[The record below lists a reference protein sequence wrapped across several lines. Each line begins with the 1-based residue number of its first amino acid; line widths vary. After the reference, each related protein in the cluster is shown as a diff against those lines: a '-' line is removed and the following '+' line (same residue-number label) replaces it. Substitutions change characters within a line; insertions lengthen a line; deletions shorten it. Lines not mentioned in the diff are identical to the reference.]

1 MRFRKPDWRSSRK
14 LSVAVARGHHLGCR
28 FNRDSERGGVVD
40 DSDRGPDPRNTQ
52 LVTAKS
58 ASPDSRV
65 SIGVRGLQCYW
76 LADMLSGF
84 LLIAM
89 LTVTPWLFGTTQ
101 PHTMRW
107 LNWAGWAATI
117 LLLIKWGIRR
127 YSGYRPAR
135 WDTPASGARNW
146 LVAVLAWLTAGILSY
161 MLVSLLNARATWNPI
176 TQSLDY
182 HEHYIAW
189 LPHSLEANSTRNLLL
204 NYSALAGFFWSLCD
218 WVNGQTLNEQRGRHS
233 ISLFPVSSYH
243 LPQRIRR
250 LLWWLCLNGACVAI
264 VGIIQRQSGTNKLL
278 WLVEPTVFKS
288 AEAHFGPYAYRAN
301 GAQLLNLLWPVALG
315 FWWTLH
321 RAAEGR
327 RWGHHVLLPAALLMA
342 ASPFI
347 ATTRAGAIVAGVLLI
362 ATLLLFAGTAII
374 LPTGRSR
381 PLRQRV
387 ITGCLILAVAGG
399 GVWLARSLGG
409 EALDRRM
416 LELDSGLVGR
426 ENLNEVGRRI
436 ARDYPWFG
444 TGPGTL
450 VAVYPLYRDD
460 PEEYWPAQLHND
472 WLETRITF
480 GWIGLTLIL
489 SAAVLV
495 VARWWQPTGIY
506 GNHRLVGMLW
516 LALAGVLLHARFD
529 FPFQIYSVLMTV
541 LALCAV
547 LFSLSSERR
556 A

>member
-1 MRFRKPDWRSSRK
+1 M
-14 LSVAVARGHHLGCR
+14 
-28 FNRDSERGGVVD
+28 
-40 DSDRGPDPRNTQ
+40 
-52 LVTAKS
+52 
-58 ASPDSRV
+58 

-76 LADMLSGF
+76 LSDILSGF

-89 LTVTPWLFGTTQ
+89 LVATPWLFGTTQ
-101 PHTMRW
+101 PQTIRW
-107 LNWAGWAATI
+107 LNWAGWAATA
-117 LLLIKWGIRR
+117 LLLIKWGIRSF
-127 YSGYRPAR
+127 SGYRPAR
-135 WDTPASGARNW
+135 WDLAPDGRGNR
-146 LVAVLAWLTAGILSY
+146 LVAALGWLTVSLLGY
-161 MLVSLLNARATWNPI
+161 MLVSLLNARATWNPL
-176 TQSLDY
+176 TASLEY
-182 HEHYIAW
+182 HERFIAW
-189 LPHSLEANSTRNLLL
+189 LPHSLESNSTRNLLQ
-204 NYSALAGFFWSLCD
+204 NYTALAGFFWALWD
-218 WVNGQTLNEQRGRHS
+218 WVNGQTRDEQRGRHAA
-233 ISLFPVSSYH
+233 SLVSTSAYQ
-243 LPQRIRR
+243 LPQRLRR
-250 LLWWLCLNGACVAI
+250 LLWWLCLNGAGVAI

-301 GAQLLNLLWPVALG
+301 GAQLLNLIWPVALG
-315 FWWTLH
+315 FWWTLQ
-321 RAAEGR
+321 RAADGR
-327 RWGHHVLLPAALLMA
+327 KWGHHILLPAVVLMA

-347 ATTRAGAIVAGVLLI
+347 ATTRAGAIVAGLLLT
-362 ATLLLFAGTAII
+362 ATILLFAGAAIL
-374 LPTGRSR
+374 LPAGRSH
-381 PLRQRV
+381 PLRQRIV
-387 ITGCLILAVAGG
+387 TGCLILAVVGG

-450 VAVYPLYRDD
+450 VAVYPLYRAD

-489 SAAVLV
+489 GAAGLV

-506 GNHRLVGMLW
+506 GNRRLVGMLW

-529 FPFQIYSVLMTV
+529 FPFQIYSVLLTT
-541 LALCAV
+541 LALGVV

-556 A
+556 T